1 MSRTLTKT
9 DVEFE
14 GVNIVIVPDPRGGDT
29 LLVSVGYTVLTS
41 EGETIKRD
49 LVGDELTGAQKVLA
63 TDLIAGIKA
72 DLIAREDI

>member
-14 GVNIVIVPDPRGGDT
+14 GVNLVIVEDGRGT
-29 LLVSVGYTVLTS
+29 TILVSVGYTVLTS
-41 EGETIKRD
+41 EGEIIKRD
-49 LVGDELTGAQKVLA
+49 LVGDELTGAQEVLA